1 MIQTLLDDLPVWI
14 AAATFALAFP
24 ALSYVIQSRFCSM
37 PLERDVGQIA
47 LLAALTFAAAIVCEA
62 VVNPMYAAA
71 FGEKLWEYRQL
82 PLHDSNVSALSVLIW
97 SSYGVHLY
105 FVDQTLDR
113 WFAHRS
119 RRRLLKACIVG
130 VEAPL
135 IWEVCGNAVF
145 LALLGDYY
153 AYYLPGELAHFTSVR
168 VIPVY
173 IVCVYVGLLIYERLR
188 CQAHVIRI
196 AALCFVGGASFL
208 ALG

>member
-1 MIQTLLDDLPVWI
+1 MIQTLLDDLPVWG

-24 ALSYVIQSRFCSM
+24 ALSYVIQSRFRGM
-37 PLERDVGQIA
+37 PLERDIGQIA

-62 VVNPMYAAA
+62 VVNPLYAAA
-71 FGEKLWEYRQL
+71 FGAKLWEYRQL
-82 PLHDSNVSALSVLIW
+82 PLHDANVSALSILVW

-113 WFAHRS
+113 WFAHRP
-119 RRRLLKACIVG
+119 RQRLFKACIVG
-130 VEAPL
+130 IEAPL
-135 IWEVCGNAVF
+135 IWEVCGNALF
-145 LALLGDYY
+145 LGLLGDYY

-188 CQAHVIRI
+188 CHTHAFRI
-196 AALCFVGGASFL
+196 AALCFAGGTLFL